1 MYRNLEA
8 EFVRKGFS
16 KQKIAQMLGVGYNT
30 LLAKMRGESSFTL
43 DEAFKIQKIVSAEK
57 PIEYLFEKLNN
68 PHK

>member
-16 KQKIAQMLGVGYNT
+16 KQKIAQMLDVSYNT

-43 DEAFKIQKIVSAEK
+43 DEAFKIRKIVSAEK
-57 PIEYLFEKLNN
+57 PIEYLFEKTEQSA
-68 PHK
+68 